1 MLFVKHGF
9 LSVKEEIVVYDA
21 KKIKKEALVS
31 DQSSR
36 VSVVLYQDLID
47 KVEEN
52 GWYIFRNLSS
62 RLYRNNFFL
71 TTTLS
76 TEITKIDDITDDVS
90 DIMLTASLITIHA
103 TGYTNWNDANRDFM
117 KHEQSDCHLESVK
130 KMNLGKSNKDISIA
144 ITAQRDVTAREVSAV
159 LSTSIPNASAME
171 NDEKS
176 FNAYFEE
183 KWIFVVDNAPL
194 KAPASTLVRN
204 FLKSTPGNVILTGS
218 PPSSDEEQPPP
229 APEILTPQPPAPAP
243 GPVPVPTPSPI
254 APNNIFPDDHRI
266 YRLFDVMISGQSR
279 LFAMMTNFDKRL
291 KAMETEQHKLH
302 AKQDSLERLLTQR
315 QATPGLLAVDSDNET
330 DEENTVPAD
339 MIIPDDRLIIL
350 KDRAHSA
357 GNFASILLK
366 ELMPHLFGQENLG
379 NMYNWNGGG
388 INAKREVCPRA
399 KLAVRQ
405 YVNHYYPECRKEET
419 FRNVVVH
426 KVNEALRRPSVKACR
441 RRILETPNANE

>member
-1 MLFVKHGF
+1 M
-9 LSVKEEIVVYDA
+9 DMTA
-21 KKIKKEALVS
+21 KKLDKEISEDNRSPTPSPALS
-31 DQSSR
+31 PTPSPRSPTPPPSPPTPPPRSS
-36 VSVVLYQDLID
+36 S
-47 KVEEN
+47 
-52 GWYIFRNLSS
+52 
-62 RLYRNNFFL
+62 
-71 TTTLS
+71 
-76 TEITKIDDITDDVS
+76 
-90 DIMLTASLITIHA
+90 
-103 TGYTNWNDANRDFM
+103 NRQP
-117 KHEQSDCHLESVK
+117 HRH
-130 KMNLGKSNKDISIA
+130 KDTVIGG
-144 ITAQRDVTAREVSAV
+144 E
-159 LSTSIPNASAME
+159 
-171 NDEKS
+171 
-176 FNAYFEE
+176 
-183 KWIFVVDNAPL
+183 
-194 KAPASTLVRN
+194 
-204 FLKSTPGNVILTGS
+204 KSTPGNVILTGS

-243 GPVPVPTPSPI
+243 TPAPAPGPTPAPAPGPTPAPAPAPAPGPVPTPTPSPI
-254 APNNIFPDDHRI
+254 APNNIFPDDHGI

-302 AKQDSLERLLTQR
+302 AKQDSLERLLTQS

-366 ELMPHLFGQENLG
+366 ELMPHLFGQENIR

-388 INAKREVCPRA
+388 INAKKEVCPQA

-441 RRILETPNANE
+441 RRILEAPNANE